1 LAAPQSETS
10 VVHREVKVEA
20 TPEIVFPFFTD
31 PELLVRWMGARAT
44 LDPRP
49 GGRFGWDTMEGFL
62 VEGTYLEVEPP
73 RRVVFTWGWG
83 GFPDEHGNPLPAG
96 SSTVEVEL
104 VPEGN
109 ATVVKL
115 THRLPAQLA
124 DFHALGWEH
133 YLGRL
138 AEAAAGR
145 DPGPDPMLDIATSM
159 MAGD

>member
-1 LAAPQSETS
+1 
-10 VVHREVKVEA
+10 
-20 TPEIVFPFFTD
+20 
-31 PELLVRWMGARAT
+31 MGARAT

-62 VEGTYLEVEPP
+62 VEGDLSGGRAYRVASSSHGDGKAFRTSTATPSQRGRARWRWSWCPRVTPP
-73 RRVVFTWGWG
+73 I
-83 GFPDEHGNPLPAG
+83 
-96 SSTVEVEL
+96 
-104 VPEGN
+104 
-109 ATVVKL
+109 VKL
-115 THRLPAQLA
+115 THRVPAQLA

-145 DPGPDPMLDIATSM
+145 DPGPDPMLDIAASM